1 MSNTFNILIGIDVDA
16 IAEYN
21 QFSSNMQAPK
31 LIDPTLNPIHMLTY
45 NGTSVTDNY
54 ASSITV
60 SPVSKD
66 DVILWSG
73 VSLSPVNS
81 PYSALITSF
90 KADDSRIISYNLDS
104 LLSKQGKRPVPYSN
118 ESGNSVTMVPFNYWR
133 ATVKTAPDLPVS
145 IGYTGK
151 FTLYNED
158 TIVGFCQWKYTLI
171 LKSTN

>member
-45 NGTSVTDNY
+45 NGKSVTDNY

-90 KADDSRIISYNLDS
+90 KADDPLIISYNLDS
-104 LLSKQGKRPVPYSN
+104 LLSVQGSKPVPYSDAG
-118 ESGNSVTMVPFNYWR
+118 GNRTVTMVPFNYWQ
-133 ATVKTAPDLPVS
+133 ATVKAAPDSPVN

-151 FTLYNED
+151 FTLYNKD
-158 TIVGFCQWKYTLI
+158 KLLGYCQWKYTLI
-171 LKSTN
+171 LKSN